1 MRLTRSLT
9 AALAVLLVVAF
20 AAPAVAGPPFSLPGG
35 GPARRN
41 IPIEDED
48 PGGGSPGGGAP
59 APGPATPPATDGD
72 DPIWIYIET
81 SGFISR
87 EGDTGACVQ
96 GVRAGYPTGRTWR
109 EAVDKGKA
117 DTGLPEC
124 LGVAQ
129 LIDPV
134 EDAEQVFRDIIR
146 LPRTRAEV
154 TPARGLTGLPAYL
167 VIDSEPRFEAT
178 VPSPI
183 TDRVFYITADAEYRI
198 DWGDGSPE
206 EGPTSRRGQPYPGGP
221 DELTH
226 VYADAGTYEITVHA
240 DWRWRWRRVEPGSDN
255 VTTEQGTVTISD
267 TLDPLPVTQVQAVR
281 QR

>member
-1 MRLTRSLT
+1 MRLTRPLT

-41 IPIEDED
+41 IPIEDDD
-48 PGGGSPGGGAP
+48 PGGGTPGGGGGAP
-59 APGPATPPATDGD
+59 PPVAPAPPPPPDPDGYRWELRVVDGNVCVMAFVPGDFATLGEAL
-72 DPIWIYIET
+72 
-81 SGFISR
+81 
-87 EGDTGACVQ
+87 GAGQ
-96 GVRAGYPTGRTWR
+96 ASTGYPGCP
-109 EAVDKGKA
+109 AGGA
-117 DTGLPEC
+117 DPAE
-124 LGVAQ
+124 
-129 LIDPV
+129 
-134 EDAEQVFRDIIR
+134 EAEQVFRDIIR

-183 TDRVFYITADAEYRI
+183 TDRVFYITADAEYRV